1 VRDGKALYKERKLSS
16 RDVFEL
22 FKYDERQLLLAK
34 IVIQLWLVLWF
45 RLLLLLL
52 SWVKKSLEEDRRSII
67 GGYKRLRS
75 KTDKSPDG
83 KT

>member
-1 VRDGKALYKERKLSS
+1 LYKERKLSS

-52 SWVKKSLEEDRRSII
+52 SWVIVV
-67 GGYKRLRS
+67 GGR
-75 KTDKSPDG
+75 
-83 KT
+83 

>member
-52 SWVKKSLEEDRRSII
+52 SWVIVV
-67 GGYKRLRS
+67 GGR
-75 KTDKSPDG
+75 
-83 KT
+83 